1 MKFFIVL
8 VVVVAMAI
16 IYVNRS
22 QFTGIAPPVVT
33 GPGPKDTVLESG
45 WGPEQVAGIFNT
57 RIRERPEIEA
67 QFEGCWTPNE
77 GWNLTV
83 EKADA
88 TSVFAVF
95 TNSSIGGGFKVIC
108 RFGNGHGYKTAD
120 TIKVQG
126 LVHDIITIRPAGVPD
141 NNIIL
146 DPVRIVN

>member
-1 MKFFIVL
+1 MKFLIVL
-8 VVVVAMAI
+8 ILLIAVGVVVANKA
-16 IYVNRS
+16 
-22 QFTGIAPPVVT
+22 QFSPVTPPVVT
-33 GPGPKDTVLESG
+33 GPGPNDTVLESD
-45 WGPEQVAGIFNT
+45 WGPEQVAGIFST
-57 RIRERPEIEA
+57 RARERPDIEA

-77 GWNLTV
+77 GWDLTV

-126 LVHDIITIRPAGVPD
+126 KIHDIITIRPAGIPD